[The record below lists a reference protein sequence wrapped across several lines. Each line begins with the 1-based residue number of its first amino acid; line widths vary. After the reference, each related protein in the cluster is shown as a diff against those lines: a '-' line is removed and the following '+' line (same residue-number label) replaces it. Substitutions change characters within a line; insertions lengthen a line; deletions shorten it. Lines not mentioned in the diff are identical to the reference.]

1 MTAKLAGDLPAAW
14 KRAVTRTVDLGPL
27 SRLPLKIPAT
37 RSAFTSGHGPVS
49 SAVVG
54 AFAAVMKCA
63 KGVATATGPP
73 QYDLTGR
80 RVTWARRTG
89 SPKESR
95 GLHLARMLT
104 GAALVGLI
112 AGFLKR

>member
-1 MTAKLAGDLPAAW
+1 
-14 KRAVTRTVDLGPL
+14 
-27 SRLPLKIPAT
+27 
-37 RSAFTSGHGPVS
+37 
-49 SAVVG
+49 VVG
-54 AFAAVMKCA
+54 AFAAVLKRA

-80 RVTWARRTG
+80 ESRARRTG

-95 GLHLARMLT
+95 GRHLARMLT
-104 GAALVGLI
+104 GAALVRLI